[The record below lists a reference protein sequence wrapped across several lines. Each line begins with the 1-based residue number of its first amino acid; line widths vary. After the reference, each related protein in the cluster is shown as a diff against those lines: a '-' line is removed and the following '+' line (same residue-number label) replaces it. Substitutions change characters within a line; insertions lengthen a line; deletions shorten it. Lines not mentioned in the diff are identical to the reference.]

1 MSTREVQDAGRGVL
15 LIAGAKIYFM
25 LAGGFIVFSLPNVL
39 DEATYGAY
47 LIVAGVPSVV
57 NNVMVTGTIKAVA
70 RFTAQTRAAARAIQ
84 AAGFRMHLFVGLPVA
99 IAFAAIVAPVMGW
112 FLKDPSKVGPIAFAS
127 FIVAGYAFYAT
138 FVGTANGLRAFHKQA
153 GLDVLFAT
161 LRAAGIVGMAAL
173 GFGVQGAIGGWIAA
187 VAVILAVSA
196 WWIGL
201 PGSRPGPAR
210 SGPHD
215 EHARPERR
223 PVGPIVRFFFAIAV
237 YLVLLNLLMFID
249 LFLLKRLTVD
259 AFVAQGLTGPA
270 AAAAAD
276 TQVGYYGAAQQ
287 FARLS
292 YQAIIAATFV
302 IFPLISRT
310 TFDNER
316 DTTVRYIRATTRYS
330 FMFAGAFATVFAA
343 NPHAI
348 LDLPFRVEYAD
359 HGARPLIALAL
370 GNVAFAMVAI
380 IGAILNGAGKTRH
393 AAVTAAVTVI
403 AAGVGNLI
411 VIPRYPPGPDAL
423 FACAVVTASAMV
435 LGMLIGGAL
444 LSRALGGF
452 IPWLTVVR
460 TLVAGATAVA
470 LGSIIPLSG
479 PLGTL
484 VEAAIIG
491 LAFLAVLALT
501 RELTGA
507 DLRAVKALRSTRSSS

>member
-1 MSTREVQDAGRGVL
+1 MSTREVQDAEVQDAGRGVFM
-15 LIAGAKIYFM
+15 IAGAKIYFM
-25 LAGGFIVFSLPNVL
+25 VAGGFIVFSLPNVL

-57 NNVMVTGTIKAVA
+57 NNVMVTGTINAVA

-99 IAFAAIVAPVMGW
+99 VAFAAIVAPAMGW
-112 FLKDPSKVGPIAFAS
+112 FLKDPSKIGPIAFAS

-173 GFGVQGAIGGWIAA
+173 GFGVHGAIGGWVAA
-187 VAVILAVSA
+187 VAAILLVSA

-201 PGSRPGPAR
+201 PG
-210 SGPHD
+210 
-215 EHARPERR
+215 RPERR
-223 PVGPIVRFFFAIAV
+223 PVGPVVRYFFAIAV

-259 AFVAQGLTGPA
+259 GFLAQGLSQQA

-302 IFPLISRT
+302 IFPLISRA

-316 DTTVRYIRATTRYS
+316 ETTRRYIRATTRYS
-330 FMFAGAFATVFAA
+330 FMFASAFATVFVA

-359 HGARPLIALAL
+359 SGARALIALAL
-370 GNVAFAMVAI
+370 GNVAFAIVAI
-380 IGAILNGAGKTRH
+380 LGAILNGAGKTRH
-393 AAVTAAVTVI
+393 AAATAGITVV
-403 AAGVGNLI
+403 AAGIGNLV
-411 VIPRYPPGPDAL
+411 VIPRFPPGPDAL
-423 FACAVVTASAMV
+423 FACAAVTASAMV
-435 LGMLIGGAL
+435 LGMLVGGAL
-444 LSRALGGF
+444 THRTLGAF
-452 IPWLTVVR
+452 IPWLTVAR
-460 TLVAGATAVA
+460 TIVAGAAAVA
-470 LGSIIPLSG
+470 LGAVIPLSS
-479 PLGTL
+479 PIGTIA
-484 VEAAIIG
+484 EAAVVG
-491 LAFLAVLALT
+491 LAFLATLVIT

-507 DLRAVKALRSTRSSS
+507 DVRAIRALGSAKTSA